1 MTAIMI
7 HEGRSRE
14 IDALGAATKLN
25 RLANR
30 PEILTNL
37 HPGADTLDLTPLAL
51 APHTF
56 IAFYDDLNAGLFFPH
71 GRGMQWE
78 GHFLF
83 ATLRGKA
90 ARAMGQWCCSAL
102 FDYTPAVAIVGL
114 GPLENKP
121 ARIMARA
128 IGCRPVGRS
137 VDVLDR
143 ACTRY
148 VMERGHG

>member
-1 MTAIMI
+1 MI

-56 IAFYDDLNAGLFFPH
+56 IAFYDDLNAALQGLIN
-71 GRGMQWE
+71 GS
-78 GHFLF
+78 LTVD
-83 ATLRGKA
+83 ATDSQL
-90 ARAMGQWCCSAL
+90 QS
-102 FDYTPAVAIVGL
+102 DYDSGTAQY
-114 GPLENKP
+114 
-121 ARIMARA
+121 R
-128 IGCRPVGRS
+128 
-137 VDVLDR
+137 
-143 ACTRY
+143 
-148 VMERGHG
+148 